1 MKYIPVMAL
10 CVAIGLL
17 GFHYGRKSALM
28 PSFGDV
34 LVDVGSS
41 VVRDT
46 FTLSSPSFVSV
57 SVIGAISVPVNDA
70 VHADSGLI
78 AHLPRELKV
87 YETPRFR
94 AEVSGFM
101 ASLDNIEIY
110 GESMNVTRTI
120 RERARKNV
128 LTIGAEPMWA
138 GGFRLPVMA
147 DYSRA
152 VLPWLDIGAGIGYD
166 PVSRLPVMRASARVR
181 LSW

>member
-1 MKYIPVMAL
+1 MKHIAVIIA
-10 CVAIGLL
+10 CVFIGLIS
-17 GFHYGRKSALM
+17 FHCGRKSALM

-34 LVDVGSS
+34 IIQANTS
-41 VVRDT
+41 VIRDT
-46 FTLSSPSFVSV
+46 FAVLMPPPVSV
-57 SVIGAISVPVNDA
+57 KPVGSVDVPARDTSRV
-70 VHADSGLI
+70 GGELMTR
-78 AHLPRELKV
+78 LPIERKV

-94 AEVSGFM
+94 AEVSGYM
-101 ASLDNIEIY
+101 ASLDHIEIY

>member
-1 MKYIPVMAL
+1 MKHIAVIIA
-10 CVAIGLL
+10 CVFICLIS
-17 GFHYGRKSALM
+17 FHCGRKSALM

-34 LVDVGSS
+34 LVEVDSYA
-41 VVRDT
+41 VRDT
-46 FTLSSPSFVSV
+46 FRLSSPSFVSV
-57 SVIGAISVPVNDA
+57 SVAGAISVPVNDA
-70 VHADSGLI
+70 VHADSGLV
-78 AHLPRELKV
+78 AHLPRESKV

-101 ASLDNIEIY
+101 ASLDHIEIY

-181 LSW
+181 FLW